1 MTHPGPVPRERL
13 AAIDVG
19 SNSIRLVVA
28 EYDPVAGLTIIDEV
42 KDQPRLAR
50 GLAATGFL
58 DDVAMARALETLDR
72 MRVVC
77 ERRGVRRIAAVA
89 TSAVRDAGN
98 GALFLDRV
106 RKRLGL
112 PLRVIDA
119 DEEARLSFRSV
130 ARHFRLEQG
139 RNVVADIG
147 GGSLELVSA
156 VKGVIQRKLSL
167 PWGAVRL
174 TERFTLDRKDPRDQV
189 DALRAEVRKT
199 LRKTLPAREWAGGT
213 VIGSGGTFTNLARM
227 AAARRTGAVPDA
239 VHGTAVTASEVEQL
253 LEWLIGLGPDRRR
266 QVAGLSTHRADIIVA
281 GLAVIIEL
289 LERLEAR
296 EVAVSAYGLR
306 EGLLLEM
313 VGADAAGPAV
323 PDPLQLARE
332 FVERCQG
339 DRRHVEQVR
348 RLALQLFEQLGE
360 KLGCA
365 REERALL
372 EYAALLHDV
381 GQLVSYRGH
390 HKHSAQLILNADRLG
405 FNAHDRVLV
414 ALISR
419 YHRKAGP
426 SKKHEAFAALSAE
439 DQGVV
444 RRVSALLRVADGLD
458 RGHTGTVET
467 IRTRLMADK
476 LIITVAPRLAR
487 SDVGLEVWA
496 ADRKADVLAKVLK
509 REVVVRAAGSSEK
522 RRVKSEE

>member
-1 MTHPGPVPRERL
+1 MSQPDPAPRERL

-28 EYDPVAGLTIIDEV
+28 EYDPAAGLTIIDEV

-50 GLAATGFL
+50 GLAATGIL
-58 DDVAMARALETLDR
+58 DDVAMARALESLDR
-72 MRVVC
+72 MREVC
-77 ERRGVRRIAAVA
+77 ERRGVKRIAAVA
-89 TSAVRDAGN
+89 TSAVRDAKN

-139 RNVVADIG
+139 RSVVADIG

-156 VKGVIQRKLSL
+156 MRGIIQRKVSL

-174 TERFTLDRKDPRDQV
+174 TERFKLEAHAQRKHV
-189 DALRAEVRKT
+189 DGLRAEVRKT
-199 LRKTLPAREWAGGT
+199 LRKTLPPREWAGGT
-213 VIGSGGTFTNLARM
+213 VIGSGGTYTNLARM
-227 AAARRTGAVPDA
+227 AVARRTGIVPDA
-239 VHGTAVTASEVEQL
+239 VHGTTVTASEVEQL
-253 LEWLIGLGPDRRR
+253 LEWLVELGPERRR
-266 QVAGLSTHRADIIVA
+266 QVAGLSAHRADIIVA
-281 GLAVIIEL
+281 GLAVTIEL
-289 LERLEAR
+289 LEQLEAR

-313 VGADAAGPAV
+313 VGSDTPA
-323 PDPLQLARE
+323 PAQQDPLQLARE

-360 KLGCA
+360 KIGCA
-365 REERALL
+365 REERSLL

-390 HKHSAQLILNADRLG
+390 HKHSAQLIQNADRLG
-405 FNAHDRVLV
+405 FSAHERVLV

-426 SKKHEAFAALSAE
+426 SRKHEAFAALSPE

-458 RGHTGTVET
+458 RGHTSAVET
-467 IRTRLMADK
+467 IRTRLMSDK
-476 LIITVAPRLAR
+476 LSVTVAPRLVRA
-487 SDVGLEVWA
+487 DVGLEVWA
-496 ADRKADVLAKVLK
+496 ADRKSDVLAKVLK
-509 REVVVRAAGSSEK
+509 REVVVKAVNGK
-522 RRVKSEE
+522 R

>member
-1 MTHPGPVPRERL
+1 MTLPSPTARERL

-28 EYDPVAGLTIIDEV
+28 EHDPVAGLSIIDEV

-50 GLAATGFL
+50 GLAATGVL
-58 DDVAMARALETLDR
+58 DDLAMARALETLDR
-72 MRVVC
+72 MREVC
-77 ERRGVRRIAAVA
+77 ERRGVKRISAVA
-89 TSAVRDAGN
+89 TSAVREAKN

-106 RKRLGL
+106 QKRLGL

-130 ARHFRLEQG
+130 ARHFRLELG
-139 RNVVADIG
+139 RSVVADIG

-156 VKGVIQRKLSL
+156 MKGVIQRKLSL

-174 TERFTLDRKDPRDQV
+174 TERFELGGHTARKHV

-199 LRKTLPAREWAGGT
+199 LRKTLPSREWDGGT

-227 AAARRTGAVPDA
+227 AIARRTGVVPET
-239 VHGTAVTASEVEQL
+239 VHGTVVTASEVEQL
-253 LEWLIGLGPDRRR
+253 LEWLIELGPERRR
-266 QVAGLSTHRADIIVA
+266 QVAGLAAHRADIIVA
-281 GLAVIIEL
+281 GLAVTIEL
-289 LERLEAR
+289 LERLGAR

-313 VGADAAGPAV
+313 VGADTPAPAAH
-323 PDPLQLARE
+323 DPLQLARE

-360 KLGCA
+360 KIGCA
-365 REERALL
+365 RAERSLL

-414 ALISR
+414 AQISR

-426 SKKHEAFAALSAE
+426 SKKHEAFAALSPD

-444 RRVSALLRVADGLD
+444 RRLSALLRVADGLD
-458 RGHTGTVET
+458 RGHTSAVET
-467 IRTRLMADK
+467 IRTRLTSDS
-476 LIITVAPRLAR
+476 LSISVAPRLAR
-487 SDVGLEVWA
+487 ADLGLEVWA
-496 ADRKADVLAKVLK
+496 AGRKSDVLAKVLK
-509 REVVVRAAGSSEK
+509 REVVVKMVNGK
-522 RRVKSEE
+522 R

>member
-1 MTHPGPVPRERL
+1 M
-13 AAIDVG
+13 
-19 SNSIRLVVA
+19 VA
-28 EYDPVAGLTIIDEV
+28 EYDPVAGLAIIDEV

-50 GLAATGFL
+50 GLAATGIL
-58 DDVAMARALETLDR
+58 DDVAMARALESLDR
-72 MRVVC
+72 MREVC
-77 ERRGVRRIAAVA
+77 ERRGVKRIAAVA
-89 TSAVRDAGN
+89 TSAVRDARN

-139 RNVVADIG
+139 RSVVADIG

-156 VKGVIQRKLSL
+156 MKGIIQRKVSL

-174 TERFTLDRKDPRDQV
+174 TERFKLEPRIQRKHV
-189 DALRAEVRKT
+189 DGLRAEVRKT
-199 LRKTLPAREWAGGT
+199 LRKTLPPREWAGGT
-213 VIGSGGTFTNLARM
+213 VIGSGGTYTNLARM
-227 AAARRTGAVPDA
+227 AVARRTGVVPDA
-239 VHGTAVTASEVEQL
+239 VHGTTVTASEVEQL
-253 LEWLIGLGPDRRR
+253 LEWLVEVGPERAPAGGRALGPSCRHHRGRTGGHHRAAGTARGAGGGGERVRPPRRAAAGDGRRATPRRR
-266 QVAGLSTHRADIIVA
+266 PNRIRCNWPGSSSSAARAIV
-281 GLAVIIEL
+281 GTSS
-289 LERLEAR
+289 R
-296 EVAVSAYGLR
+296 SG
-306 EGLLLEM
+306 
-313 VGADAAGPAV
+313 
-323 PDPLQLARE
+323 
-332 FVERCQG
+332 
-339 DRRHVEQVR
+339 

-426 SKKHEAFAALSAE
+426 SKKHEAFAALSRE

-444 RRVSALLRVADGLD
+444 RRVSALLRLADGLD
-458 RGHTGTVET
+458 RGHTSAVET
-467 IRTRLMADK
+467 VRTRLMTDK
-476 LIITVAPRLAR
+476 LSVSVAPRLAR
-487 SDVGLEVWA
+487 ADVGLEVWA

-509 REVVVRAAGSSEK
+509 REVVVKAVNE
-522 RRVKSEE
+522 

>member
-1 MTHPGPVPRERL
+1 MTLPRPAPRERF

-50 GLAATGFL
+50 GLAVTGIL

-72 MRVVC
+72 MREVC
-77 ERRGVRRIAAVA
+77 ERRGVKRIAAVA
-89 TSAVRDAGN
+89 TSAVRDARN

-139 RNVVADIG
+139 RSVVADIG

-174 TERFTLDRKDPRDQV
+174 TERFKLDRKDPRDQV

-199 LRKTLPAREWAGGT
+199 LRKTLPPREWAGGT
-213 VIGSGGTFTNLARM
+213 IIGSGGTFTNLARM
-227 AAARRTGAVPDA
+227 TVARRTGAVPDA
-239 VHGTAVTASEVEQL
+239 VHGTVVTASEVEQL
-253 LEWLIGLGPDRRR
+253 LEWLIELGPERRR
-266 QVAGLSTHRADIIVA
+266 QVAGLSAHRADIIVA

-289 LERLEAR
+289 LEQLEAR

-313 VGADAAGPAV
+313 VGADTAAPAT

-360 KLGCA
+360 KIGCA
-365 REERALL
+365 KEERALL

-426 SKKHEAFAALSAE
+426 SKKHEAFAALPGE

-444 RRVSALLRVADGLD
+444 RRVSALLRMADGLD

-467 IRTRLMADK
+467 IRTRLMSDK
-476 LIITVAPRLAR
+476 LIVTVAPRLAR

-509 REVVVRAAGSSEK
+509 REVVVKAAGGEK
-522 RRVKSEE
+522 Q

>member
-1 MTHPGPVPRERL
+1 MTLPGPAPRERL

-28 EYDPVAGLTIIDEV
+28 EHDPVAGLTIIDEV

-50 GLAATGFL
+50 GLAATGVL

-72 MRVVC
+72 MREVC

-89 TSAVRDAGN
+89 TSAVRDAKN
-98 GALFLDRV
+98 GALFLDKV

-112 PLRVIDA
+112 PLRVIDT

-139 RNVVADIG
+139 RSVVADIG

-156 VKGVIQRKLSL
+156 MKGVIQRKVSL
-167 PWGAVRL
+167 PYGAVRL
-174 TERFTLDRKDPRDQV
+174 TERFTLDQSGARKRV
-189 DALRAEVRKT
+189 DLLRAEVRKS
-199 LRKTLPAREWAGGT
+199 LRKTLPPREWAGGT
-213 VIGSGGTFTNLARM
+213 VIGSGGTYTNLARM
-227 AAARRTGAVPDA
+227 AVARRTGAVPEA
-239 VHGTAVTASEVEQL
+239 IHGTVVSASEVEQL
-253 LEWLIGLGPDRRR
+253 LEWLVELGPERRR
-266 QVAGLSTHRADIIVA
+266 QVAGLSAHRADIIVA
-281 GLAVIIEL
+281 GLAVTIEL
-289 LERLEAR
+289 LEQLEAR

-313 VGADAAGPAV
+313 AGAESPA
-323 PDPLQLARE
+323 PAERDPLQLARE

-360 KLGCA
+360 KIGCA

-419 YHRKAGP
+419 YHRKSGP
-426 SKKHEAFAALSAE
+426 SKKHEAFAALSRE
-439 DQGVV
+439 DQGIV
-444 RRVSALLRVADGLD
+444 RRLSGLLRLSDGLD
-458 RGHTGTVET
+458 RGHTSAVET
-467 IRTRLMADK
+467 IRTRLLADK
-476 LIITVAPRLAR
+476 LTVTVAPRLAR
-487 SDVGLEVWA
+487 ADLGLEVWA
-496 ADRKADVLAKVLK
+496 ADRKSDVLAKVLK
-509 REVVVRAAGSSEK
+509 REVEVRAAKREK
-522 RRVKSEE
+522 